1 MTDIPPS
8 NCRWLINS
16 RVEFT
21 RHPLVF
27 IEGLKRWVFLHDCVW
42 SGPHLAS
49 VYYLSTEFPQCKTL
63 FRDHLNLGNV
73 TLDHVIHELECVTSS
88 TSFSRLEELLLQLN
102 RYLRKGSPKNCLSK
116 LKGKGI
122 IPVRKPNGTLCRMN
136 YDSYNWY
143 LADRQKLWDCFNRK
157 LPLITF
163 DVTTVRKLDPLIQ
176 AMGLSDYLLSEA
188 DKQVLEAIGDIIYD
202 EERSLELR
210 RRVSY
215 FPR

>member
-1 MTDIPPS
+1 MAEIPPS
-8 NCRWLINS
+8 ILRWLINS

-49 VYYLSTEFPQCKTL
+49 VYYLSTEFPQCKKL
-63 FRDHLNLGNV
+63 FRNHLKLGNV
-73 TLDHVIHELECVTSS
+73 TLDHVIQELECVTSS
-88 TSFSRLEELLLQLN
+88 TSFSRLEELLLLLN

-116 LKGKGI
+116 LKGKEI
-122 IPVRKPNGTLCRMN
+122 IPVREPNGTLCRMT
-136 YDSYNWY
+136 YDSKHWY
-143 LADRQKLWDCFNRK
+143 LADRQKLWHCFDGK

-163 DVTTVRKLDPLIQ
+163 DVTTVRNLDPLIQ
-176 AMGLSDYLLSEA
+176 AMDLSGHLLSEA
-188 DKQVLEAIGDIIYD
+188 DTQSLEAIGDIIYD

-210 RRVSY
+210 RRAS
-215 FPR
+215 